1 MGSSAAVSCL
11 WFAEIRGIPVT
22 AYLYEKDLVPQ
33 KYRIIVTQRHDALV
47 RKIAAELDIPVQ
59 ELRRYL
65 IEHLDMI
72 LLENLPARAEM
83 ADTYGDKDDTVA
95 RALGREKYTLYLR
108 IINSAAMESIFHA
121 VSDRIRAG
129 NTAEDAIVFGRQKI
143 REELRR

>member
-1 MGSSAAVSCL
+1 
-11 WFAEIRGIPVT
+11 VT
-22 AYLYEKDLVPQ
+22 TYLYEKDLVPQ
-33 KYRIIVTQRHDALV
+33 KYRILVAHRHDTLV

-83 ADTYGDKDDTVA
+83 ADTHADQDDPVA
-95 RALGREKYTLYLR
+95 RALGREKYTLYLQ
-108 IINSAAMESIFHA
+108 IMSGVAMESIFHA
-121 VSDRIRAG
+121 VSDRVRAG
-129 NTAEDAIVFGRQKI
+129 NAMEDAIAYGRAQI